1 MNTIINKIIH
11 NLINNYGFVVEKY
24 GDNVNNSD
32 KLVLLKYLPDGIYS
46 VIFSNAYDEAS
57 NAMFLRKYLLVKGQK
72 FIINNIIFLESTHN
86 YIPSSPFYNYMLI
99 DSKAKIILYSN
110 IAIDSLRSSVENS
123 LFSRKHIKN
132 NLFSSNQITSIIIF
146 LNIVIFL
153 YSSYINGDIF
163 DINTLI
169 LVQLG
174 AKVNSYIINGEFY
187 RLLTCTFLHSGL
199 MHIAFNMYA
208 LNNIGRLIERVYG
221 WKKFILIYIFA
232 GLSGSLAS
240 FLFSPYVSVG
250 ASGAIFGLFGAALIM
265 GLKLKKYINSNFLGS
280 LASVIVVNVI
290 FGFSSTGIDNY
301 GHIGGL
307 LGGLLMGALLF
318 NKKNALAKL

>member
-1 MNTIINKIIH
+1 
-11 NLINNYGFVVEKY
+11 
-24 GDNVNNSD
+24 
-32 KLVLLKYLPDGIYS
+32 
-46 VIFSNAYDEAS
+46 
-57 NAMFLRKYLLVKGQK
+57 
-72 FIINNIIFLESTHN
+72 
-86 YIPSSPFYNYMLI
+86 
-99 DSKAKIILYSN
+99 
-110 IAIDSLRSSVENS
+110 
-123 LFSRKHIKN
+123 
-132 NLFSSNQITSIIIF
+132 
-146 LNIVIFL
+146 
-153 YSSYINGDIF
+153 
-163 DINTLI
+163 
-169 LVQLG
+169 
-174 AKVNSYIINGEFY
+174 
-187 RLLTCTFLHSGL
+187 